1 MTCMHWKL
9 IAANCLIFSSLL
21 VAPLAT
27 RAANAQSIT
36 QSNSIHAAITS
47 AAPTDANFLQWAN
60 DIDGQYIAW
69 AEQSPTDSVHSQWV
83 TNLDSI
89 FSQWTGHSG
98 HPDDVFELWI
108 AEVDAAFLSWKQ

>member
-27 RAANAQSIT
+27 RAADAQSIT

-69 AEQSPTDSVHSQWV
+69 AEQSPTDSVHPQSMGDQPRQHFQPMDGPLG
-83 TNLDSI
+83 TSR
-89 FSQWTGHSG
+89 
-98 HPDDVFELWI
+98 
-108 AEVDAAFLSWKQ
+108 